1 MDMIID
7 KEIFEGESEGEQF
20 NKELVVHRYYDTA
33 VKHAKSIWYRLPRHT
48 MSYEDVLQYA
58 LIGLLEAGESYE
70 PHKKVPFEAYA
81 AYRIRGNILN
91 SLRYQSEYS
100 ARFYYLS
107 EGNSSDYLNTLGSE
121 EGVQEIFDIVIF
133 YYLKYFLNA
142 DHDQVYAAS
151 LMNEDDIC
159 LYDKLM
165 GGIESLGEQHKK
177 VIYDYYLY
185 QLSMA
190 EISIVMGCSKT
201 RISQLHAQ
209 ALVILKES
217 IIDSRSDRIIRV

>member
-1 MDMIID
+1 MKID
-7 KEIFEGESEGEQF
+7 KEIFEGAGGPLSSDV
-20 NKELVVHRYYDTA
+20 LVHQHYDAA
-33 VKHAKSIWYRLPRHT
+33 VKHAKSIWYRLPRHG

-58 LIGLLEAGESYE
+58 LVGLLEAGKSYDHE
-70 PHKKVPFEAYA
+70 KKVPFEAYA
-81 AYRIRGNILN
+81 SYRIRGSILN

-107 EGNSSDYLNTLGSE
+107 EGNSGDFLNTLGSE

-142 DHDQVYAAS
+142 DHDKVYAAS

-165 GGIESLGEQHKK
+165 EGIEQLSEQHKK

-185 QLSMA
+185 QLSMS
-190 EISIVMGCSKT
+190 EIATVMGCSKT
-201 RISQLHAQ
+201 RVSQLHAQ
-209 ALVILKES
+209 ALVVLKEA
-217 IIDSRSDRIIRV
+217 IVDSGPITTIRV